1 MISQDQIRE
10 HMEVRDSEGAHI
22 GTVDHMEGSDKI
34 KLTKTDSPDGQHH
47 FIPLD
52 WIDHIDEHVHLS
64 KSAEDVRRDWSNAA

>member
-64 KSAEDVRRDWSNAA
+64 KSADDVRRDWSNAA